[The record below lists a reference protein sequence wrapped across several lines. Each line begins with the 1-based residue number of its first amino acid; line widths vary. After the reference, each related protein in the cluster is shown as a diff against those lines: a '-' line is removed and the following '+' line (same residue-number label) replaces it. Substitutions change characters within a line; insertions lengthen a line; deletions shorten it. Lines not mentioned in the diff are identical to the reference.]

1 MQWLKVD
8 HLFASPNQIGQFQIG
23 TILISAGI
31 FILMREEVASCQKN
45 QKKKKK
51 SNKLLIIGDISD
63 SDKISKVE
71 GGCPL
76 KTSFAFRCFLNIK
89 CWY

>member
-45 QKKKKK
+45 QKKKEEK
-51 SNKLLIIGDISD
+51 
-63 SDKISKVE
+63 
-71 GGCPL
+71 
-76 KTSFAFRCFLNIK
+76 
-89 CWY
+89 